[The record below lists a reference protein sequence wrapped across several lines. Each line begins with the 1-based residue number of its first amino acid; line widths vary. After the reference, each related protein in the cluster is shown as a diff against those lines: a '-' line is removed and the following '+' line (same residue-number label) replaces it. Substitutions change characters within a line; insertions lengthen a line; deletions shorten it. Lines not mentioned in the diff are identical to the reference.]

1 MAAATGSSNVI
12 NSRSVCMCAL
22 CVYGVPYS
30 HRLISYHHS
39 MACHILIASS
49 HIISKRSY
57 WSTVHRSNRFNY
69 LSAHWLWMASDMQR
83 QADQQ
88 LITKHFP
95 IFQPVRQW
103 LLSSRSSSSS
113 GLSRS
118 VHPKSQC
125 VECVA
130 ITAKSVRREDTSTSV
145 RTETAA
151 ATSAS

>member
-1 MAAATGSSNVI
+1 MISLHI
-12 NSRSVCMCAL
+12 NC
-22 CVYGVPYS
+22 CVRHLPHVQ
-30 HRLISYHHS
+30 HNCTVR
-39 MACHILIASS
+39 CT
-49 HIISKRSY
+49 IISKRSY
-57 WSTVHRSNRFNY
+57 WSTAHRSNRFNY
-69 LSAHWLWMASDMQR
+69 LSVHWLWMASDMQR

-103 LLSSRSSSSS
+103 LLSSRSSNSSS
-113 GLSRS
+113 SSALSRS

-145 RTETAA
+145 CTETAA